1 MMGFLQTVPLL
12 STVQVQLGVLAGAV
26 AAALLGL
33 LAYAIKYGLGLVKP
47 LPPEEDAPK
56 HH

>member
-1 MMGFLQTVPLL
+1 MAPLVT
-12 STVQVQLGVLAGAV
+12 TVQLQLGVLAGAV

-33 LAYAIKYGLGLVKP
+33 LAYAVKCGLGLVKP

-56 HH
+56 HR

>member
-1 MMGFLQTVPLL
+1 MGIIEMSPLVT
-12 STVQVQLGVLAGAV
+12 TVQLQLGVLAAAV

-33 LAYAIKYGLGLVKP
+33 LVYAIKCGLGFVKP
-47 LPPEEDAPK
+47 LPPEEDAQK